1 MSWTHLKRSSN
12 GIPPVGARS
21 APVVPRAGSQ
31 PQVRGVPSV
40 MVLKEVE
47 SLITQKGLSQ
57 SLKIRSL
64 WAAALLPTAANKS
77 QGVNHRAGANGNSPR
92 SPTFGGKDFDAKH
105 GRPGH
110 ACSSLW
116 RIEGDRAA

>member
-1 MSWTHLKRSSN
+1 
-12 GIPPVGARS
+12 
-21 APVVPRAGSQ
+21 
-31 PQVRGVPSV
+31 

-77 QGVNHRAGANGNSPR
+77 QGVNHRAGANRSSPR